1 MTSVAAVEPV
11 ADPSTSSA
19 AGSDDIRPAMVIDLE
34 LSRPVTSITCY
45 STDGRRYRE
54 VWLVVRIFGEPV
66 GLVPMEF
73 TSDRLGAEVV
83 CRAVNEQCGDLVRT
97 RVSACGGDPESALAG
112 RGALPAG
119 EPGFRLDQQRWL
131 TDGPEATVVICTRNR
146 PDDLARALESLQR
159 QTYRRFR
166 ILVVDNAPS
175 DDRTAALVARLAAAG
190 DSRIKY
196 TVEARPG
203 LSWAR
208 NHALAHVDTPVVA
221 WLDDDEVADE
231 NWLVEIAGAFCANPG
246 AVAVSGSVVPAE
258 LETQAQLWFEQ
269 YGGHTKGRGFDPA
282 EFNGREAG
290 GQSPIYPLPAFGA
303 GANMAFD
310 VAALR
315 AIGGFD
321 NALGA
326 GTRTLGGEDTLAFSQ
341 VLLSGGT
348 VVYRPSALTRHYHR
362 SDYDSLARQMA
373 GYGIGLTAYYT
384 SLLRHDWRL
393 LIPLLRLA
401 PKALR
406 DTFGRNG
413 EGLASVP
420 SSFPRELLRLKTR
433 GMLKGPFV
441 YVRASRAAR
450 LLADGRS

>member
-11 ADPSTSSA
+11 VDAPVSPA
-19 AGSDDIRPAMVIDLE
+19 ARSGDIRPAMVLDLE

-45 STDGRRYRE
+45 STDGTRYSAA
-54 VWLVVRIFGEPV
+54 WLVVRIFGEPV
-66 GLVPMEF
+66 GLVAIEF
-73 TSDRLGAEVV
+73 TSDRLSAAVIS
-83 CRAVNEQCGDLVRT
+83 RAVEEQCGDLVRT
-97 RVSACGGDPESALAG
+97 RVSACGGDAESVLAG
-112 RGALPAG
+112 HGAVPTG
-119 EPGFRLDQQRWL
+119 EPGFQVDQQRWL
-131 TDGPEATVVICTRNR
+131 ADGPELTVVICTRNR
-146 PDDLARALESLQR
+146 CDDLARALDSLQR
-159 QTYRRFR
+159 QTYRRFG

-175 DDRTAALVARLAAAG
+175 DDRTAALVARLAG
-190 DSRIKY
+190 NGGPRIDY
-196 TVEARPG
+196 TVEPRPG

-208 NHALAHVDTPVVA
+208 NHALARVNAPVVV

-246 AVAVSGSVVPAE
+246 IVAVSGSVVPAE

-282 EFNGREAG
+282 EFNGRDAG

-362 SDYDSLARQMA
+362 ADYDSLARQMA
-373 GYGIGLTAYYT
+373 GYGIGLTAYYS

-393 LIPLLRLA
+393 FFPLIRLA

-413 EGLASVP
+413 NGLASVP
-420 SSFPRELLRLKTR
+420 ASFPRELLRLKTR

-441 YVRASRAAR
+441 YVRASRQAR
-450 LLADGRS
+450 VLAEGRS